1 MKRVLVTYTGHV
13 QGVGFRATA
22 RQLARGFKVSGWVKN
37 LSSGGVELV
46 IAADE
51 AELEAYLKAIRDSH
65 LGQKIGKEVVE
76 PYENHA
82 IEGDFQIK
90 Y

>member
-1 MKRVLVTYTGHV
+1 MKHVLVTYTGRV

-22 RQLARGFKVSGWVKN
+22 RQIARNFKVSGWVKN

-46 IAADE
+46 IAAEE
-51 AELEAYLKAIRDSH
+51 AEIEAYLKAIRDSH
-65 LGQKIGKEVVE
+65 LGQKIDREVTE
-76 PYENHA
+76 PYNQMVK
-82 IEGDFQIK
+82 GDFDIR